1 MEVVVKPEM
10 EVKMEVDAQAMEEV
24 VVVGYGKQKKVSVTG
39 ALSTIAS
46 EEVLK
51 VSTPSLSNALAGQMP
66 GIISRQT
73 SGEPGYDQAQ
83 VYIRGIASFGNNNP
97 LVLIDG
103 VERDLNQIN
112 AQEVESFTILKDASA
127 TAVYGARGAN
137 GVILITT
144 KRGVTG

>member
-1 MEVVVKPEM
+1 
-10 EVKMEVDAQAMEEV
+10 
-24 VVVGYGKQKKVSVTG
+24 
-39 ALSTIAS
+39 
-46 EEVLK
+46 
-51 VSTPSLSNALAGQMP
+51 MP

-144 KRGVTG
+144 KRGVTVNLILLSGRKLLYYRLYVYRNMSMDLNMLL